1 MVQEGGEGGEKRGG
15 SGEEGST
22 ISSGSAAAAFPSGQ
36 MMEASGSGRMEDGR
50 GGAVGGSG
58 SGGAGGGAAAGA
70 GVPSFGAGLGVGG
83 PLGGD
88 RGVGL
93 AGIPRISQ
101 LGGHQSQRPQQRK
114 HPEPLRR
121 AVASCLSASYNAIA
135 SAYTSEAVR
144 TLQDYLAN
152 TSTMDSAYIV
162 LLEHATA
169 ERDRSPPVITKCVGL
184 LKRYLFRY
192 VPRPSTLEQIAS
204 FCDGLI
210 AECEAAGINAG
221 KRSSQSTDNEQ
232 TASSSQATPA
242 FPSTTAL
249 PFAPAA
255 LVKSLLYVKALVNRC
270 FSKYPYHSS
279 NSMASVAKPL
289 KPALPSLR
297 ARPFTSAY
305 DRGMKRAVPDDR
317 EAVKSAAMCI
327 SGLEEIS
334 EYAKDYIAVDIIKWR
349 WLGVKGQPSWAP
361 SPVMMDSG
369 GIARPH
375 VERMQNL
382 AEQGASAL
390 LLKSI
395 HQKSSSNQ
403 GRNSLESISE
413 QILLPTTMTAV
424 TDRLAVRSHLRA
436 VAAAKRYKPHVSQR
450 WDGDGSQS
458 TLRRRPRPLFQYRH
472 YSEQQPLRLSNA
484 EMEEVVNAVCSEA
497 AGSNGN
503 ASALGPTLSNNQAG
517 KPAPEAADV
526 AASVLIK
533 LLIDMYLADPLM
545 AAPLTLSM
553 LQGMLTSPSTSVRV
567 RAFDLILN
575 LGVHAHLLEP
585 MLNEDQTTPE
595 EGAASGAQSM
605 GNGSFSSFGSLQGF
619 NRTSDR
625 NRMNKSHVDTENFLE
640 KPERG
645 TPPAVGRF
653 ETWLLNILR
662 EMMLLLVQ
670 TEEADE
676 GVWAA
681 ALSCLLYLVCDR
693 GRIQRRRLDGVDVRA
708 VKALLG
714 ISWEY
719 GWADE
724 VHCRL
729 VRVACNLLY
738 RLPSSTDDS
747 LTSKPTLDLQQIE
760 LMGGIETICDE
771 YARAK
776 TAEAKRNLF
785 AVLFDFVLSELEE
798 QAVSS
803 QKQCPGTEQIQAV
816 ATSLCL
822 AEASECYALAFKQG
836 LPGVGKALTKSITA
850 AMNRDVTNGRL
861 DAQLLEDVVGALDK
875 LAATYAHPQEEFM
888 GLVSLTLASEGLDTS
903 KTGETEDVPDS
914 ALVAKAWST
923 LEFLLHSPRPCYRFN
938 GYVWLLELLQAQMAR
953 GSAKSS
959 KLNTNSLQRQLG
971 LLGNLEKPAADCEAP
986 DSGSIEEQE
995 ETPSSAVRLLSGL
1008 LKSKRP
1014 SIRRGFVVVLERVL
1028 LLCQRYGCDLELS
1041 NSAVVDGE
1049 VTKPEGMKGMVAQD
1063 RALAMLGL
1071 MNCCLWRAIS
1081 ANDTDRV
1088 NILQMCNMM
1097 FSQLCISWPLPS
1109 VGSNRSPSASSRGD
1123 SSALDN
1129 YSSQRDGGTDGKP
1142 GNRHTNSASNFGS
1155 RTCSMAS
1162 MLLNGQAAAPKLLVA
1177 NMSTPALYWP
1187 LMQLAGAA
1195 TEDITL
1201 GLAVG
1206 SRGGGNVPGG
1216 ACDVRAALLLI
1227 LIGKC
1232 TAYHAALAEVGGEE
1246 FFRSLLD
1253 DIDSRVAY
1261 YTAAF
1266 LLKRMMTED
1275 PEKYQRMLH
1284 NLVFKA
1290 QQSNNEKLLENPY
1303 LQMRGILQLSSEC
1316 DSPSFQS
1323 DS

>member
-1 MVQEGGEGGEKRGG
+1 MVQEGERQGG
-15 SGEEGST
+15 SGLEGST
-22 ISSGSAAAAFPSGQ
+22 ISSGSVPAAASQSGQ
-36 MMEASGSGRMEDGR
+36 MTEASGSGRMGDVG
-50 GGAVGGSG
+50 GGAVAGSG
-58 SGGAGGGAAAGA
+58 SGGGGAAAALGGPGSGA
-70 GVPSFGAGLGVGG
+70 GIPSFGAGLGVGV
-83 PLGGD
+83 P
-88 RGVGL
+88 L
-93 AGIPRISQ
+93 AGERGGGAAGLSRISQ
-101 LGGHQSQRPQQRK
+101 LGGHQRQRPQQRK

-121 AVASCLSASYNAIA
+121 AVASCLSASYNATA

-152 TSTMDSAYIV
+152 SSTMDSAYIV

-169 ERDRSPPVITKCVGL
+169 ERDRSPPVITKCVAL

-192 VPRPSTLEQIAS
+192 VPRPSTLEQIAA

-210 AECEAAGINAG
+210 AEFEAAGVNSG
-221 KRSSQSTDNEQ
+221 NRTTQSSDKEQ
-232 TASSSQATPA
+232 ASSSSQATQA
-242 FPSTTAL
+242 FPISTAL

-270 FSKYPYHSS
+270 FSRYPYHSS
-279 NSMASVAKPL
+279 HSMASVAKPL

-297 ARPFTSAY
+297 ARPFASPY
-305 DRGMKRAVPDDR
+305 DRGMKRAGPDDR
-317 EAVKSAAMCI
+317 DAVKTAAMCI

-334 EYAKDYIAVDIIKWR
+334 EDSKDYLAVDIIKWR
-349 WLGVKGQPSWAP
+349 WLGGKGQPSWAP

-375 VERMQNL
+375 VEKMQNL

-395 HQKSSSNQ
+395 QQKATGNQ
-403 GRNSLESISE
+403 GRNGLESISE

-424 TDRLAVRSHLRA
+424 TDRSAVRSHLRA

-450 WDGDGSQS
+450 WEGDAPQS
-458 TLRRRPRPLFQYRH
+458 TLRRRPRPLFHYRH
-472 YSEQQPLRLSNA
+472 YSEQHPLRLSNA
-484 EMEEVVNAVCSEA
+484 EMEEVINAVCAEA
-497 AGSNGN
+497 ASSNGN
-503 ASALGPTLSNNQAG
+503 ASALVPTLSNNQGG

-533 LLIDMYLADPLM
+533 LLIDMYLADPLT

-553 LQGMLTSPSTSVRV
+553 LQGMLTSPSAGVRV
-567 RAFDLILN
+567 RAFDLTLN

-595 EGAASGAQSM
+595 EAPASKPPSM
-605 GNGSFSSFGSLQGF
+605 GNGSFSSFGSLGGF

-625 NRMNKSHVDTENFLE
+625 NRTDKNHLDSENFLE

-653 ETWLLNILR
+653 ETWLLNIIR
-662 EMMLLLVQ
+662 EMLLLLVQ
-670 TEEADE
+670 IEEADE

-693 GRIQRRRLDGVDVRA
+693 GRIQRRRLDGIDIRA
-708 VKALLG
+708 LKALLG

-738 RLPSSTDDS
+738 RLPSSSDDS
-747 LTSKPTLDLQQIE
+747 VAGKPTLDLQQIE
-760 LMGGIETICDE
+760 QMGGIETICDE
-771 YARAK
+771 YAKAK
-776 TAEAKRNLF
+776 TPEAKRNLF

-798 QAVSS
+798 EAARS
-803 QKQCPGTEQIQAV
+803 QKQFPGNEKIRAV

-836 LPGVGKALTKSITA
+836 LPGVGKALLKSITT
-850 AMNRDVTNGRL
+850 AMNRDVTSGRL

-875 LAATYAHPQEEFM
+875 LAGTYAHPQEEFM
-888 GLVSLTLASEGLDTS
+888 ELVSVTLASEGLDTS
-903 KTGETEDVPDS
+903 KTGETEDMPDS
-914 ALVAKAWST
+914 ASVAKAWAT

-971 LLGNLEKPAADCEAP
+971 LLGNLEKPAANSET
-986 DSGSIEEQE
+986 SGSGRTEQE

-1014 SIRRGFVVVLERVL
+1014 SIRRGFVVVLERIL

-1041 NSAVVDGE
+1041 NLAVGDGE

-1109 VGSNRSPSASSRGD
+1109 NASNRSLSA
-1123 SSALDN
+1123 SALDN
-1129 YSSQRDGGTDGKP
+1129 YSSQRDVGTDGMP
-1142 GNRHTNSASNFGS
+1142 GSKYSNSASTGGS
-1155 RTCSMAS
+1155 RCCSMAS
-1162 MLLNGQAAAPKLLVA
+1162 MLLNGQAGAPKLLVA

-1187 LMQLAGAA
+1187 LMQLAGGA

-1232 TAYHAALAEVGGEE
+1232 SAYHAALAEVGGEE

-1253 DIDSRVAY
+1253 DMDSRVAY
-1261 YTAAF
+1261 YTSAF
-1266 LLKRMMTED
+1266 LLKRMMTEE

-1323 DS
+1323 ES